1 MGNSLPVITQLVNFL
16 AAKKV
21 IRPGFHHY
29 FGRAYLLNK

>member
-21 IRPGFHHY
+21 IGTGFHHY